1 MDGDFRLP
9 LIACCGGPGVGK
21 TTVIA
26 ALHQRGYGRTSD
38 SARALIQERL
48 QKGLSPRPSPR
59 EFAEQLLDR
68 EKAQYRSKADATQPV
83 FFDRSVLDPLGMLHQ
98 LGVVS
103 DKALRRLLTEYVYF
117 PKAFIFPPW
126 EEIYTT
132 DAERDHTFEHV
143 VAVHAG
149 VTAWYRRCGYDLV
162 EVPRGT
168 VADRCDF
175 ILQHVA

>member
-1 MDGDFRLP
+1 VP
-9 LIACCGGPGVGK
+9 LIAFCGGPGVGK
-21 TTVIA
+21 TTVIT
-26 ALHQRGYGRTSD
+26 ALRERGYGCTSD

-48 QKGLSPRPSPR
+48 SQGLSPRPSPR
-59 EFAEQLLDR
+59 EFAEQIFAR
-68 EKAQYRSKADATQPV
+68 EKAQYLSNAGATLPV
-83 FFDRSVLDPLGMLHQ
+83 FCDRCVLDALGMLHQ

-149 VTAWYRRCGYDLV
+149 VASWYRRFGYQLV
-162 EVPRGT
+162 EVPRGA
-168 VADRCDF
+168 VVDRCDF